1 MAREYVPI
9 NGNMVVRVQKQ
20 KASEG
25 GILLPENASSTRDR
39 LRRGT
44 IEAVSIP
51 WVTEHGVALESNLD
65 VGDRV
70 VFTVHADVLEDDK
83 ESTVYAVNDAE
94 IIAIEKEVAK

>member
-20 KASEG
+20 KTSEG
-25 GILLPENASSTRDR
+25 GILLPENTTSTRDK
-39 LRRGT
+39 LHRGVV
-44 IEAVSIP
+44 EAVSIP
-51 WVTEHGVALESNLD
+51 WATDHGVNFKSTLN

-83 ESTVYAVNDAE
+83 ESTLYAVNDAE